1 MTGGTALHQI
11 DGGHDK
17 CLLRAGRLGRA
28 RSGTRSLAGPTI
40 LRKSCNEASGRM
52 SLSCMDDVVV
62 VKRSVLR
69 IPRGIALPCNQGWRC
84 RVPATQNHDSETDR
98 PAVSA
103 VVGGAACASSAAL
116 TDASP
121 PHYRLQYLTHSRRV
135 AREPLETPRNPCPS
149 DAAAAAY
156 STVRTL
162 SIESHNDEGRHA
174 CQPTPRACPTTACA
188 IADRSLRICRPV

>member
-1 MTGGTALHQI
+1 MSPQGRSAGSSEIGYPISRRSNNPAKVMYR
-11 DGGHDK
+11 G
-17 CLLRAGRLGRA
+17 LR
-28 RSGTRSLAGPTI
+28 PDV
-40 LRKSCNEASGRM
+40 
-52 SLSCMDDVVV
+52 LSCMDDVCCCQTE
-62 VKRSVLR
+62 RPPHPAWDS
-69 IPRGIALPCNQGWRC
+69 ALLCNQGWRC